1 MKFDVVVGNPPYQ
14 ENDNGKREDGSISAS
29 ASPLYHYFFRLAK
42 SISNEKVDLIFPAR
56 WLAGAGKGLGTFT
69 TEMLND
75 QHVKSMTVFK
85 NSRKVFPNTDIKGG
99 VLYLIYDK
107 FYKGK
112 AQITVIDND
121 EDANSYQSYLNSAG
135 SGLFIPFGEL
145 VSIYEKV
152 SRVAKGK
159 RNSIKSIVSTR
170 KPYGLSTDFFKNPKK
185 FGLPSILDTKKNDDD
200 IQIIGLERGKR
211 TYKYIPKDYPIP
223 SGRDTV
229 YKWKVFAGKAMGAGA
244 FGERV
249 SDLPLGKPGE
259 IATES
264 FIRIGSFESKY
275 EAAALRKYY
284 YTKFFRAMLGIIK
297 TTQDAPARVYAFVPI
312 QDFTQSSDIDWG
324 KSIDGI
330 DKQLFKKYDLSEK
343 EIDFI
348 ETKVKPMKFREE

>member
-1 MKFDVVVGNPPYQ
+1 
-14 ENDNGKREDGSISAS
+14 
-29 ASPLYHYFFRLAK
+29 
-42 SISNEKVDLIFPAR
+42 
-56 WLAGAGKGLGTFT
+56 
-69 TEMLND
+69 
-75 QHVKSMTVFK
+75 
-85 NSRKVFPNTDIKGG
+85 
-99 VLYLIYDK
+99 
-107 FYKGK
+107 
-112 AQITVIDND
+112 
-121 EDANSYQSYLNSAG
+121 
-135 SGLFIPFGEL
+135 
-145 VSIYEKV
+145 
-152 SRVAKGK
+152 
-159 RNSIKSIVSTR
+159 
-170 KPYGLSTDFFKNPKK
+170 
-185 FGLPSILDTKKNDDD
+185 
-200 IQIIGLERGKR
+200 
-211 TYKYIPKDYPIP
+211 
-223 SGRDTV
+223 
-229 YKWKVFAGKAMGAGA
+229 MGAGA

-312 QDFTQSSDIDWG
+312 QDFTQSSDIDLG